1 MHHISIMRAHICM
14 RVRRRKDTKNTA
26 REKMKKAKDNIS
38 SALFPLLLTNVNEFR
53 FPPSRQFPGPQYHI
67 SHTAV

>member
-1 MHHISIMRAHICM
+1 M

-38 SALFPLLLTNVNEFR
+38 SAIFP
-53 FPPSRQFPGPQYHI
+53 I
-67 SHTAV
+67 